1 MQILNNYMLASLE
14 RKIPPPVVAL
24 LMAGLMWLLVRKL
37 GAPSAEIPYKA
48 MVCAVFVTLGLWLD
62 FAAVWLF
69 RRAKTTVNPIRPNN
83 ASSLVTSGIY
93 QYTRNPM
100 YVGNLIFL
108 LAWLVWLG
116 SLFGFIGLVIYVA
129 YMNQFQIKPEEKA
142 LTKLFNNEYRLFC
155 SQVRRWI

>member
-1 MQILNNYMLASLE
+1 MLSSLE

-24 LMAGLMWLLVRKL
+24 VMAAFMWLLASKL
-37 GAPSAEIPYKA
+37 GTPAVEVPYKS
-48 MVCAVFVTLGLWLD
+48 MVCGVFVALGLLVD
-62 FAAVWLF
+62 FAALWLF
-69 RRAKTTVNPIRPNN
+69 MQAKTTVNPIKPNN

-108 LAWLVWLG
+108 IAWLVWLG
-116 SLFGFIGLVIYVA
+116 SPYGFICLVIYVA
-129 YMNQFQIKPEEKA
+129 YMNQFQIKPEERA
-142 LTKLFNNEYRLFC
+142 LTTLFENEYSLFC